1 VRFGKPGNRYR
12 VREASFNEER
22 LGKAGGSMAS
32 VEILRQS
39 GCPLACKA
47 CTLVAAQFF
56 GRSTRSL
63 YARWSWSMSV
73 AANPSIER
81 TSYRWL
87 RQLPA
92 AAHVER

>member
-1 VRFGKPGNRYR
+1 MRFGKRGNRYR
-12 VREASFNEER
+12 VREASFNGER
-22 LGKAGGSMAS
+22 FGKAGGSMAS
-32 VEILRQS
+32 VALLRQS
-39 GCPLACKA
+39 SCRLACKA
-47 CTLVAAQFF
+47 CTLVAVQFF

-87 RQLPA
+87 RQRQA